1 VRWRTLRR
9 VKLCALARAEGV
21 SDTRGPGG
29 APNLSTTRRA
39 RLQARAISG
48 ACDFWRARLQ
58 ARAWR
63 RSLPR
68 MAIVT
73 AQRKQAISAS
83 ARVCALSS
91 RAIATP

>member
-48 ACDFWRARLQ
+48 ACDFRRARLQ

-63 RSLPR
+63 TKP
-68 MAIVT
+68 A
-73 AQRKQAISAS
+73 ADGNCDGAAE
-83 ARVCALSS
+83 AGD
-91 RAIATP
+91 